1 MENDKIGANL
11 DKIAAHLEKANFG
24 EYAELLLRPW
34 KLMWINFMAGLFRGL
49 GMAVGMTV
57 VFAVVIY
64 VLASVLSNFIQVP
77 IIGKFIADLVDFV
90 NSTAKTNIKY

>member
-1 MENDKIGANL
+1 MENEKMVSSL

-90 NSTAKTNIKY
+90 NSTAKTTIKY